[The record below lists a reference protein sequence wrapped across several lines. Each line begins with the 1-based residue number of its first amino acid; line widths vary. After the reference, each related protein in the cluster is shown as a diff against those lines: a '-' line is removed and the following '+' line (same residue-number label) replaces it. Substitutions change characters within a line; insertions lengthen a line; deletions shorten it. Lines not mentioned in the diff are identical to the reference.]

1 MIMKTSN
8 SISNECPT
16 QDNIIDCSECDFE
29 CKLRM
34 ATKLTYQER
43 LLRKRNEE
51 LEKWKKIFHYD
62 EYLKMVNKIPP
73 EPYLPDLYY

>member
-16 QDNIIDCSECDFE
+16 RDNIINCSECDLE

-34 ATKLTYQER
+34 ATKLTQQEII
-43 LLRKRNEE
+43 LRRCNEIQ
-51 LEKWKKIFHYD
+51 EKWKKIFRYD
-62 EYLKMVNKIPP
+62 EYLKMVNKILP

>member
-1 MIMKTSN
+1 MIMKTSD

-16 QDNIIDCSECDFE
+16 QDNIINCSECDLE

-34 ATKLTYQER
+34 ATKLTQQER
-43 LLRKRNEE
+43 ILHRYNEIQK
-51 LEKWKKIFHYD
+51 KWEKIFRYD
-62 EYLKMVNKIPP
+62 EYLKTVNKIPP

>member
-16 QDNIIDCSECDFE
+16 LDNIINCSECDLE

-34 ATKLTYQER
+34 ATNNK
-43 LLRKRNEE
+43 EE
-51 LEKWKKIFHYD
+51 
-62 EYLKMVNKIPP
+62 VPP
-73 EPYLPDLYY
+73 EPLPAVIYL

>member
-1 MIMKTSN
+1 MEISSTSN
-8 SISNECPT
+8 DCPT
-16 QDNIIDCSECDFE
+16 QDNIINCSECDLE

-34 ATKLTYQER
+34 ATKLTFQER
-43 LLRKRNEE
+43 ILRKYNSNQ
-51 LEKWKKIFHYD
+51 KKYKKIFRYD